1 MTNEYV
7 NNVLTFTAI
16 IVIFMLDII
25 ISALIG
31 EIVFSL
37 WMAMITVLISILLL
51 VYIIREG
58 E

>member
-58 E
+58 V